1 MSRFED
7 QSLSEQ
13 MLDVRSEYNM
23 ASSDRLRRNVAQ
35 SIARE
40 VDAAF
45 ANQEAFFSMVGTS
58 RWWEAN
64 EPLLRPAL
72 RRLSCNVSPGE
83 SRPDPNPAIENRSVK
98 KDAEKAL
105 LDLWNEW
112 ATDKGQVDV
121 AAEHDWASLSNV
133 AFERA
138 VIDGDCW
145 SLLSD
150 TTESMQIFEALEVRS
165 PGLRIEQRGVA
176 GVVMDENRRKT
187 RAWLSPLGTG
197 SLMRSYYQTDVYKSD
212 GSLNLLQLYFP
223 QFSTQSRGIPAL
235 AGVAE
240 KNTMRDD
247 LEFAM
252 LVKQQVSACLTYF
265 EKIDPLAFEMYL
277 KAAEASGKSD
287 AVKEQFFGG
296 DRSKPK
302 KTVEP
307 YPGTVMQGIPGTEW
321 TGFTPSIPSD
331 GYFQQ
336 IKLLLTYLAINL
348 DLPLI
353 LLLLDASDTT
363 YSSYR
368 HVVEQG
374 RLGFGKMIRQFHSR
388 WAKPVWNGKV
398 AHFAAKSPFVAG
410 LVKQYGLTAV
420 SRHNW
425 IAKVPP
431 WIDPAKDIASSSAE
445 LGHGLTSPRRFANAR
460 LGCEWGMFYP
470 EQVDDW
476 GDAIE
481 YAIARAAKINE
492 AAGSVQV
499 SWRDLLHKPS
509 PEGIRINLGDSGAKD
524 ATADPQ
530 KSKVME

>member
-1 MSRFED
+1 MND
-7 QSLSEQ
+7 LSLSEQ
-13 MLDVRSEYNM
+13 MAEFRGDYNM
-23 ASSDRLRRNVAQ
+23 ATSDRLRRNVAQ

-45 ANQEAFFSMVGTS
+45 TNQEAFFQMVGTS

-64 EPLLRPAL
+64 EPLLRPAM
-72 RRLSCNVSPGE
+72 RRLSANVSPGE
-83 SRPDPNPAIENRSVK
+83 SRPDPNPAIENKAVK
-98 KDAEKAL
+98 KDCEKAQI
-105 LDLWNEW
+105 DMWNEW
-112 ATDKGQVDV
+112 ATDKSQVDV
-121 AAEHDWASLSNV
+121 AAEHDWASMSNI

-138 VIDGDCW
+138 VVDGDCW

-150 TTESMQIFEALEVRS
+150 TTESMQIFEALEIRS
-165 PGLRIEQRGVA
+165 PGMTIAQRGVA
-176 GVVMDENRRKT
+176 GVLMDESRKKT
-187 RAWLSPLGTG
+187 HAWLSPLGTG
-197 SLMRSYYQTDVYKSD
+197 SVMRSYYKTPVYKQD
-212 GSLNLLQLYFP
+212 GGLNLLQLYFP

-277 KAAEASGKSD
+277 KAAEASGKSET
-287 AVKEQFFGG
+287 VKEQFFGG
-296 DRSKPK
+296 DRSRPK

-321 TGFTPSIPSD
+321 TGFTPSIPSE

-336 IKLLLTYLAINL
+336 IKMLLTYLAINL

-374 RLGFGKMIRQFHSR
+374 RLGFGKMIRQFHAR
-388 WAKPVWNGKV
+388 WAKPVWNWKV
-398 AHFAAKSPFVAG
+398 GQFASRSPFLAGLIEKYGFAAI
-410 LVKQYGLTAV
+410 

-431 WIDPAKDIASSSAE
+431 WIDPVKDIASTSAE

-476 GDAIE
+476 AEAID
-481 YAIARAAKINE
+481 YACEKADELNKNRPNAN
-492 AAGSVQV
+492 V

-509 PEGIRINLGDSGAKD
+509 PDNVRINLGDSGAPG
-524 ATADPQ
+524 APADQ
-530 KSKVME
+530 KTPKGPA